1 MSLVSVIKRQIQFI
15 VLTVF
20 VPFQL
25 SKKWFQRET
34 GTGTAEVSLY
44 RTLSNL
50 DQETKIELKDHLL
63 MRKVVRLAS
72 QTIEFIQVGI
82 LFVESSFQ
90 FGNPPWNLVCRHI
103 QLSPFDADGIKF
115 QVRSSAGG
123 RRKTRPFCH
132 CFVIS
137 GSSRRTNFAY
147 KQKLIYGEKR
157 KANIFKNCTCQQVK
171 EAKNFGD
178 KLYFSSQNWVVI

>member
-1 MSLVSVIKRQIQFI
+1 MCLVSVIKRQIQFI

-25 SKKWFQRET
+25 SKKWFWRET
-34 GTGTAEVSLY
+34 GTGTTKVSLY

-82 LFVESSFQ
+82 CLLKVRFSSAIHLGIQFADTFSLVLSTLPRIEVREPVKSIPFFQ
-90 FGNPPWNLVCRHI
+90 WNLVSFYIGQPKDILKKYCLPCIR
-103 QLSPFDADGIKF
+103 
-115 QVRSSAGG
+115 
-123 RRKTRPFCH
+123 
-132 CFVIS
+132 
-137 GSSRRTNFAY
+137 
-147 KQKLIYGEKR
+147 
-157 KANIFKNCTCQQVK
+157 
-171 EAKNFGD
+171 FGN
-178 KLYFSSQNWVVI
+178 K

>member
-1 MSLVSVIKRQIQFI
+1 MCLVSVIKRQIQFI
-15 VLTVF
+15 VLTLF

-25 SKKWFQRET
+25 SKKWFWRET
-34 GTGTAEVSLY
+34 GNGTAEVSLY

-82 LFVESSFQ
+82 CLLKVRFSSAIHLGIQ
-90 FGNPPWNLVCRHI
+90 FADTFSLA
-103 QLSPFDADGIKF
+103 LSTPMEQSF
-115 QVRSSAGG
+115 RSVLRPEAGG

-157 KANIFKNCTCQQVK
+157 KANIFENCTCQQVNK
-171 EAKNFGD
+171 AKNTAD
-178 KLYFSSQNWVVI
+178 KQRSP